1 MCNMNKTLSN
11 FSGDVVWKMKLKQTH
26 FCRFLQCPNVGG
38 GLFLSSSIVP
48 ETYKYLSCLEL
59 VNTYDFI
66 EVKSITNVSNNEVVE
81 SGCMCYRLS
90 LK

>member
-1 MCNMNKTLSN
+1 MCNTNKTPSKV
-11 FSGDVVWKMKLKQTH
+11 SGDKILKNETETNTFFSIFTVSQ
-26 FCRFLQCPNVGG
+26 RRGG
-38 GLFLSSSIVP
+38 FFLSSSIVP

-59 VNTYDFI
+59 FNTYNFI
-66 EVKSITNVSNNEVVE
+66 EVKSIMNVSNNEVVE

>member
-1 MCNMNKTLSN
+1 MEVQRNTD
-11 FSGDVVWKMKLKQTH
+11 GDT
-26 FCRFLQCPNVGG
+26 P
-38 GLFLSSSIVP
+38 STSIVP
-48 ETYKYLSCLEL
+48 ETYKYLSCIEL

-66 EVKSITNVSNNEVVE
+66 EVKSIPNVSNNEVVE